1 LDFDLPEELQMLKDN
16 LRRFV
21 DTELIPIERETN
33 DGTDFLPG
41 VQEKLEEKAR
51 ALGLWLFDVPE
62 EFGGMGLGH
71 LSKAVMFEEMARTI
85 ALPSRGASIVGPR
98 VSPILYSLTD
108 EQKEQFLYP
117 VIRGEMTSC
126 FLQTEPEGGG
136 DPGGMRTTAVRDG
149 DHYIV
154 NGHKRFITGA
164 GTADFGQVVTAT
176 DREKGSRG
184 GLTVFLVDMNTPGIT
199 KLRQQDMMIADRPWE
214 ILFEDVR
221 IPVSQRVG
229 DEGDGMRAAQSWLTE
244 GRLRHGARGA
254 GVIERCLELAASYA
268 NQRSTFGAK
277 LSTRQTVQN
286 MLVDMYQ
293 NLHQLRLMVYNAA
306 WRADQGQ
313 DVRKESY
320 MCKYFGDEMSF
331 SAADRCMQI
340 HGGMGLTKDLPIEQ
354 FFRDQRSMVI
364 TEGPTEIL
372 KMALARQVL
381 REYGE

>member
-1 LDFDLPEELQMLKDN
+1 MLKDN

-33 DGTDFLPG
+33 DGSDFLPG
-41 VQEKLEEKAR
+41 VQENLEDKAR

-85 ALPSRGASIVGPR
+85 ALPSRGASIFGPR
-98 VSPILYSLTD
+98 VSPILYSLND
-108 EQKEQFLYP
+108 EQKERFLYP
-117 VIRGEMTSC
+117 VIRGEKTSC

-136 DPGGMRTTAVRDG
+136 DPGRMRTTAVRDG
-149 DHYIV
+149 DHYVV

-164 GTADFGQVVTAT
+164 GAADFGQVVTAT

-184 GLTVFLVDMNTPGIT
+184 GLTVFLVDMDTPGIT
-199 KLRQQDMMIADRPWE
+199 KLRQQDMMIGDRPWE
-214 ILFEDVR
+214 ILFEDVK

-229 DEGDGMRAAQSWLTE
+229 EEGDGMKAAQSWLTE

-277 LSTRQTVQN
+277 LATRQTVQN

-354 FFRDQRSMVI
+354 FFRDQRSMII

>member
-1 LDFDLPEELQMLKDN
+1 MDFDLPEELQMLKDN

-21 DTELIPIERETN
+21 DTELIPIERGTN

-85 ALPSRGASIVGPR
+85 ALPSRGASIFGPR

-229 DEGDGMRAAQSWLTE
+229 EEGDGMRAAQSWLTE

>member
-1 LDFDLPEELQMLKDN
+1 MDFDLPEELQMLKDN

-33 DGTDFLPG
+33 DGSEFLPG
-41 VQEKLEEKAR
+41 VQEKLEEKAK

-71 LSKAVMFEEMARTI
+71 LSKAVMFEEMSRTI
-85 ALPSRGASIVGPR
+85 ALPSRGASIFGPR
-98 VSPILYSLTD
+98 VSPILYTLND

-117 VIRGEMTSC
+117 VIRGEKTSC
-126 FLQTEPEGGG
+126 FLQTEPEAGG

-149 DHYIV
+149 DYYVV

-184 GLTVFLVDMNTPGIT
+184 GLTVFLVDMATPGIT

-214 ILFEDVR
+214 ILFEDVK

-229 DEGDGMRAAQSWLTE
+229 EEGDGMRAAQSWLTE

-254 GVIERCLELAASYA
+254 GVIERCLELAAAYS

-354 FFRDQRSMVI
+354 FFRDQRSMII

>member
-1 LDFDLPEELQMLKDN
+1 MDFNLPEELQMLKQN

-21 DTELIPIERETN
+21 DSELIPIERDTM
-33 DGTDFLPG
+33 DGNEMKPG
-41 VQEKLEEKAR
+41 MQEMLEEKAK
-51 ALGLWLFDVPE
+51 ALGLWMFDVPE
-62 EFGGMGLGH
+62 EFGGLGLGA
-71 LSKAVMFEEMARTI
+71 LAKAVMWEELSRTI
-85 ALPSRGASIVGPR
+85 ALPSRGASLFGPR
-98 VSPILYSLTD
+98 VSPILYYLND
-108 EQKEQFLYP
+108 EQKERYLFP
-117 VIRGEMTSC
+117 SIRGEKTSC
-126 FLQTEPEGGG
+126 FAQTEPEAGG

-149 DHYIV
+149 DHYVI

-164 GTADFGQVVTAT
+164 AKADFMQVVAAT

-184 GLTVFLVDMNTPGIT
+184 GLTVFVVDKGTEGVT
-199 KLRQQDMMIADRPWE
+199 LLRQQELMVGDRPWE
-214 ILFEDVR
+214 ILFENVR
-221 IPVSQRVG
+221 VPVENRVG
-229 DEGDGMRAAQSWLTE
+229 EEGDGMKAAQSWLTE
-244 GRLRHGARGA
+244 GRLRHGARGV

-293 NLHQLRLMVYNAA
+293 NMHQLRLMVYEAS
-306 WRADQGQ
+306 WRVDEGE
-313 DVRKESY
+313 DVRNLSY

-354 FFRDQRSMVI
+354 FFRDQRSMII

>member
-1 LDFDLPEELQMLKDN
+1 MDFDLPEELQMLKDN

-33 DGTDFLPG
+33 DGSDFLPG
-41 VQEKLEEKAR
+41 VQEKLEEKAK

-85 ALPSRGASIVGPR
+85 ALPSRGASIFGPR
-98 VSPILYSLTD
+98 VSPILYSLND

-117 VIRGEMTSC
+117 VIRGEKTSC

-149 DHYIV
+149 DHYVV

-164 GTADFGQVVTAT
+164 GAADFGQVVTAT

-184 GLTVFLVDMNTPGIT
+184 GLTVFLVDMDTPGIT
-199 KLRQQDMMIADRPWE
+199 KLRQQDMMIGDRPWE
-214 ILFEDVR
+214 ILFEDVK

-229 DEGDGMRAAQSWLTE
+229 EEGDGMKAAQSWLTE

-277 LSTRQTVQN
+277 LATRQTVQN

-354 FFRDQRSMVI
+354 FFRDQRSMII

-381 REYGE
+381 KEYGE

>member
-1 LDFDLPEELQMLKDN
+1 MDFHLPEELQMLKDN

-21 DTELIPIERETN
+21 DNELIPIERETN

-41 VQEKLEEKAR
+41 VQEKLEEKAQG
-51 ALGLWLFDVPE
+51 LGLWMFDVPE
-62 EFGGMGLGH
+62 EYGGLGLGH
-71 LSKAVMFEEMARTI
+71 LSKAVMWEEMARTI
-85 ALPSRGASIVGPR
+85 AIPARNASIFGPR

-108 EQKEQFLYP
+108 AQKERWLFP
-117 VIRGEMTSC
+117 VINGEKKSC
-126 FLQTEPEGGG
+126 FCQTEPEAGG

-149 DHYIV
+149 DEYVI

-164 GTADFGQVVTAT
+164 GDADFAQVVTAT

-184 GLTVFLVDMNTPGIT
+184 GLTVFLMDMDTPGIT
-199 KLRQQDMMIADRPWE
+199 RLRQQDMMIADRPWE

-221 IPVSQRVG
+221 VPVDQRVG
-229 DEGDGMRAAQSWLTE
+229 EEGDGMKAAQSWLTE
-244 GRLRHGARGA
+244 GRLRHGARGI
-254 GVIERCLELAASYA
+254 GVIERCLELACSYA
-268 NQRSTFGAK
+268 QQRSTFGSK
-277 LSTRQTVQN
+277 LSDRQTVQN
-286 MLVDMYQ
+286 MIVEMYQ
-293 NLHQLRLMVYNAA
+293 NVHQLRLMVYNAA
-306 WRADQGQ
+306 WRADQGE

-331 SAADRCMQI
+331 KAADRCMQI

-372 KMALARQVL
+372 KMALARQIF
-381 REYGE
+381 RQYGD

>member
-1 LDFDLPEELQMLKDN
+1 MDFDLPEELQMLKDN

-33 DGTDFLPG
+33 DGTEFLPG

-71 LSKAVMFEEMARTI
+71 LSKAVMFEEMSRTI
-85 ALPSRGASIVGPR
+85 ALPSRGASIFGPR

-117 VIRGEMTSC
+117 VIRGEKTSC

-184 GLTVFLVDMNTPGIT
+184 GLTVFLIDMNTPGIT

-229 DEGDGMRAAQSWLTE
+229 EEGDGMRAAQSWLTE

>member
-1 LDFDLPEELQMLKDN
+1 MDFDLPEELQMLKDN

-33 DGTDFLPG
+33 DGSDFLPG
-41 VQEKLEEKAR
+41 VQEKLEDKAR

-85 ALPSRGASIVGPR
+85 ALPSRGASIFGPR
-98 VSPILYSLTD
+98 VSPILYSLND
-108 EQKEQFLYP
+108 EQKERFLYP
-117 VIRGEMTSC
+117 VIRGEKTSC

-149 DHYIV
+149 DHYVV

-164 GTADFGQVVTAT
+164 GAADFGQVVTAT

-184 GLTVFLVDMNTPGIT
+184 GLTVFLVDMDTPGIT
-199 KLRQQDMMIADRPWE
+199 KLRQQDMMIGDRPWE
-214 ILFEDVR
+214 ILFEDVK

-229 DEGDGMRAAQSWLTE
+229 EEGDGMKAAQSWLTE

-277 LSTRQTVQN
+277 LATRQTVQN

-306 WRADQGQ
+306 WRADQGR

-354 FFRDQRSMVI
+354 FFRDQRSMII

-381 REYGE
+381 KEYGE

>member
-1 LDFDLPEELQMLKDN
+1 MDFDLPEELQMLKDN

-62 EFGGMGLGH
+62 EYGGMGLGH
-71 LSKAVMFEEMARTI
+71 LSKAVMFEEMSRTI
-85 ALPSRGASIVGPR
+85 ALPSRGASIFGPR

-117 VIRGEMTSC
+117 VIRGEKTSC

-229 DEGDGMRAAQSWLTE
+229 EEGDGMRAAQSWLTE

>member
-1 LDFDLPEELQMLKDN
+1 MDFNLPEELQMLKDN

-33 DGTDFLPG
+33 DGTEFLPG

-51 ALGLWLFDVPE
+51 DLGLWLFDVPE
-62 EFGGMGLGH
+62 EYGGLGLGH
-71 LSKAVMFEEMARTI
+71 LSKTVMWEEMARTI
-85 ALPSRGASIVGPR
+85 AVPARNASIFGPR
-98 VSPILYSLTD
+98 VSPILYSLND
-108 EQKEQFLYP
+108 EQKERFLYP
-117 VIRGEMTSC
+117 VVKGEKTSC
-126 FLQTEPEGGG
+126 FCQTEPEAGG
-136 DPGGMRTTAVRDG
+136 DPGGIRTTAVRDG
-149 DHYIV
+149 DDYII

-164 GTADFGQVVTAT
+164 SNADFAQIVTAT

-184 GLTVFLVDMNTPGIT
+184 GLTVFLVDMDAPGIT

-214 ILFEDVR
+214 ILFENVR
-221 IPVSQRVG
+221 VPASQRVG

-244 GRLRHGARGA
+244 GRLRHGARGV
-254 GVIERCLELAASYA
+254 GVITRCLELAATYA

-277 LSTRQTVQN
+277 LSSRQTVQN
-286 MLVDMYQ
+286 MLVDMFQ
-293 NLHQLRLMVYNAA
+293 NRHQLQLMVYNAS
-306 WRADQGQ
+306 WRADQGE

-331 SAADRCMQI
+331 QAADRCMQI

-364 TEGPTEIL
+364 TEGPTKIL
-372 KMALARQVL
+372 KMALARQIL
-381 REYGE
+381 RDYGE

>member
-1 LDFDLPEELQMLKDN
+1 MDFDLPEELQMLKDN

-71 LSKAVMFEEMARTI
+71 LSKAVMFEEMSRTI
-85 ALPSRGASIVGPR
+85 ALPSRGASIFGPR

-117 VIRGEMTSC
+117 VIRGEKTSC

-184 GLTVFLVDMNTPGIT
+184 GLTVFLIDMNTPGIT

-229 DEGDGMRAAQSWLTE
+229 EEGDGMRAAQSWLTE